1 MTYKTYDTNSTVEI
15 RALFGNYATYSDS
28 SLPMLQD
35 KLSVPSSRVK
45 NMKIRRWTDKLS
57 QNVGKE
63 LPL

>member
-1 MTYKTYDTNSTVEI
+1 MTYDTNSTVEI
-15 RALFGNYATYSDS
+15 CAFLGNYATYSDN

-45 NMKIRRWTDKLS
+45 NPKRRRWTDKLS
-57 QNVGKE
+57 QNVSKE